1 MKALFLSFWL
11 LLAGTTATL
20 AQQTP
25 TGIRPLDQL
34 VAAID
39 TKSVEPLQPFLG
51 SETRVGSLPATYT
64 PQLLAQLIPGF
75 GPVENVRLVRQTPE
89 GANIRYVCAFTRQG
103 TEKEY
108 DFLVSAE
115 GKFLELNL
123 AKASVKK
130 IATAA
135 TALELTTPPAVTVPM
150 RLMDGLIVVEAEVD
164 GRRGHFLLD
173 SGAPALMLN
182 QREFAANPGETTATA
197 GGMRGVNGSMGSY
210 SYHTT
215 QSFDWAGIRF
225 QNREVPTLDLTSLE
239 QRLKGLKLLG
249 LIGYNLLDQYALTLD
264 YRAAQV
270 QLRKPDP
277 APTGPAPLLSVPFT
291 LRGHLPILEATAA
304 GQTWQLALDSG
315 AQYNLLDQQYAPTF
329 QKTLRKKENVTLQG
343 ADNLSRTVVSG
354 QVPELQVG
362 GKLTFRNQS
371 TVFTDISHLNSKP
384 GQAPVQG
391 LVGYPFLSQYR
402 TTIDFVNKQVRFYN
416 W

>member
-1 MKALFLSFWL
+1 MKALLLSVWL
-11 LLAGTTATL
+11 LLTAATATL
-20 AQQTP
+20 AQPTP

-34 VAAID
+34 VTAIN
-39 TKSVEPLQPFLG
+39 TKSVEPLQPFLS

-89 GANIRYVCAFTRQG
+89 GANTRYVCAFTRQG

-108 DFLVSAE
+108 DFLITPEAR
-115 GKFLELNL
+115 FLELNL

-130 IATAA
+130 IATASA
-135 TALELTTPPAVTVPM
+135 TLELTTPPAVTVPM

-164 GRRGHFLLD
+164 GRRGNFLLD

-182 QREFAANPGETTATA
+182 QREFAANSGETTATA

-225 QNREVPTLDLTSLE
+225 QNREVPTLDLSSLE
-239 QRLKGLKLLG
+239 QRLNGMKLLG

-277 APTGPAPLLSVPFT
+277 APAGPAPLLSVPFT

-304 GQTWQLALDSG
+304 DQTWQLALDSG
-315 AQYNLLDQQYAPTF
+315 AQYNLFDQQYAPIF
-329 QKTLRKKENVTLQG
+329 QKTLRNKENVTLQG

-362 GKLTFRNQS
+362 SKLTFRNQH
-371 TVFTDISHLNSKP
+371 TVFTDISHLNSRP